1 MATPRTRKPSTAAA
15 SPVATRAPLTR
26 VESTRVR
33 VASAPVDAALG
44 RTLSKAAVQL
54 TDRALLTSTARGLVG
69 GQLSLQS
76 VLVSLVEAGGR
87 ALEAAL
93 QAAQRAAAQDT
104 LTSTQLRQDLG
115 RLKTNA
121 AYPQPRKDDYAVT
134 GQVMLASGEPAA
146 GLVVEAV
153 DADVSRDDTL
163 GAAVTDEKGTF
174 QITFRKKAFA
184 ESGEKEPEIVLV
196 IGVEGRA
203 PMLVTPPARP
213 PAGERRMATSV
224 TLPAGVSLPARA
236 PAERLTAEVEARLLH
251 VTHRQAL
258 VQLQHQQL
266 SALATEAQSG
276 LARLASALQPTSRQA
291 ATTPAPR
298 GKRR

>member
-54 TDRALLTSTARGLVG
+54 TDRALLTSTARGLVS

-76 VLVSLVEAGGR
+76 MLVSLVEAGGR

-146 GLVVEAV
+146 GLVVERATGAHSYLV
-153 DADVSRDDTL
+153 VP
-163 GAAVTDEKGTF
+163 AAV
-174 QITFRKKAFA
+174 KAVLERGRTSSDLDHA
-184 ESGEKEPEIVLV
+184 QSGLGGVLAHV
-196 IGVEGRA
+196 A
-203 PMLVTPPARP
+203 
-213 PAGERRMATSV
+213 AGERR
-224 TLPAGVSLPARA
+224 LLRRVSLPVGLSVMVVARR
-236 PAERLTAEVEARLLH
+236 P
-251 VTHRQAL
+251 
-258 VQLQHQQL
+258 
-266 SALATEAQSG
+266 
-276 LARLASALQPTSRQA
+276 
-291 ATTPAPR
+291 
-298 GKRR
+298 